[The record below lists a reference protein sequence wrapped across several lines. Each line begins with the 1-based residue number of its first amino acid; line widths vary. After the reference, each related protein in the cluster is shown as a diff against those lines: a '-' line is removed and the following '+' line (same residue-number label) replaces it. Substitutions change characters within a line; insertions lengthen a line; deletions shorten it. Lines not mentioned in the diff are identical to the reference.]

1 MSSSATSSPGAQ
13 VDDEMQQMDG
23 VTWSKTYACNSKFPA
38 GVCVRISFSLIGVE
52 SSIDDG
58 GASPEETVAK
68 E

>member
-13 VDDEMQQMDG
+13 VDDEIQQMDG
-23 VTWSKTYACNSKFPA
+23 VWSKTFARNTKFPA
-38 GVCVRISFSLIGVE
+38 GVCVRISFTLIGVE